1 MIRTSVTHPLQIAE
15 VSTRLIDGKIG
26 ITFCPGKHDSMALS
40 GKWQRDLVTDLLAIK
55 NWGAKLVLSLI
66 EPYEMKMLKVPLL
79 GDEVQRL
86 GMIWVHLPI
95 HDYSVPSP
103 AFEKNWLIYGK
114 YIRARLRNGDNIV
127 IHCKGGL
134 GRAGMMAARLLA
146 ELGVDPERAI
156 RHVRMAREGAIE
168 TPGQLALVR
177 KTQPIADE
185 AEE

>member
-1 MIRTSVTHPLQIAE
+1 
-15 VSTRLIDGKIG
+15 
-26 ITFCPGKHDSMALS
+26 
-40 GKWQRDLVTDLLAIK
+40 
-55 NWGAKLVLSLI
+55 
-66 EPYEMKMLKVPLL
+66 MKMLKVPLL